1 MVMADIGQQIREAAI
16 ARGIDPEVALRIANA
31 ESDLVSSAK
40 NPRSSA
46 RGLFQ
51 VTDDT
56 WKFYGGDLLYATHD
70 DGNDGQDAVY
80 ATEDGMD
87 PFFDEPVHHRV
98 V

>member
-1 MVMADIGQQIREAAI
+1 MSYDDQIKAPAGR
-16 ARGIDPEVALRIANA
+16 N
-31 ESDLVSSAK
+31 K
-40 NPRSSA
+40 N
-46 RGLFQ
+46 
-51 VTDDT
+51 
-56 WKFYGGDLLYATHD
+56 GGDLLYATHD